1 MIKNKTCLPLL
12 PGGVLDSE
20 PLANTTP
27 LCGKEVGNGCALQVF
42 KNTFSVR
49 EQMREK
55 KQSKQAHGTII
66 SLTTVFESNCLPLK
80 YTSYLLLASHEFIAP
95 ASA

>member
-1 MIKNKTCLPLL
+1 MIKNKMRLL
-12 PGGVLDSE
+12 PGGVQDSE

-55 KQSKQAHGTII
+55 KQFK
-66 SLTTVFESNCLPLK
+66 
-80 YTSYLLLASHEFIAP
+80 
-95 ASA
+95 

>member
-1 MIKNKTCLPLL
+1 MIKNKTRLL
-12 PGGVLDSE
+12 PGGVQDSE

-55 KQSKQAHGTII
+55 KQFK
-66 SLTTVFESNCLPLK
+66 
-80 YTSYLLLASHEFIAP
+80 
-95 ASA
+95 